1 MFLFHDCLAGKE
13 EEAGRV
19 RQAGRQGGGTESRVY
34 LEQYSVQGTVQ
45 NI

>member
-13 EEAGRV
+13 EEAGR
-19 RQAGRQGGGTESRVY
+19 QAGRGGGTESRVY

>member
-1 MFLFHDCLAGKE
+1 MTVWQEK
-13 EEAGRV
+13 RK
-19 RQAGRQGGGTESRVY
+19 RQAGLGRQGGGGTESRVY